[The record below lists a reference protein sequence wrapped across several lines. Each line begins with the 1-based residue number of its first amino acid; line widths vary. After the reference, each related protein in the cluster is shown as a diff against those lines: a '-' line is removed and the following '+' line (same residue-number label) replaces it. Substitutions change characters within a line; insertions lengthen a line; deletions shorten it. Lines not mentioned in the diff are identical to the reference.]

1 MLFLLIRFKTTI
13 MTRLKSYFLAKVI
26 IGISISVILV
36 GITGFLTYKNTNLL
50 IESIKRKYIP
60 DSKIIYARNI
70 QSDITISENHIRS
83 YIITQDSNYLS
94 SYYKAI
100 ERVDV
105 DIELLM
111 LKSKDNI
118 DWLLKV
124 DSIKSLYDQKKEI
137 GEELILLKSNNR
149 IESIINKFENR
160 IDKLEE
166 TTAEFKTNEKQE
178 SSKKNKSLFGKIS
191 KNSNKEADTKSL
203 DSKTQNPELVE
214 RIKKETSKIKAEE
227 QIHTRFITSIEYQ
240 LHEKD
245 SEIMKNISA
254 LLDELEL
261 LNRNDIEFKAQAASK
276 SASKIVYLVT
286 IFCILA
292 SLLLVV
298 LGNMVYQ
305 HIKQS
310 NRYKKALRK
319 AKNEAEHL
327 AKAKEDFL
335 SSMSHEIR
343 TPMNS
348 IVGFTDQLMNTPLNS
363 EQKAHLGIIKNSA
376 EHLLVIINDILDY
389 AKIESGKMQLE
400 HINFMPRDVI
410 EEVCSLLEAQLLSK
424 ALLLSINIENTVP
437 QVLKGDPVRL
447 KQILINLLSNAIK
460 FTDKGYIKINARLHK
475 KSDELSYILFSI
487 EDTGIGIPEN
497 KLEKIFEE
505 FVQADSSITRRFGGT
520 GLGLPITKKIIEQQ
534 DGTINVESKEG
545 KGSTFNFIIPYEK
558 GELEWIENPTE
569 EKNICSDKL
578 KGLKILAA
586 DDEEYNR
593 ALIEAILKKYPISFT
608 IVTNGKEL
616 INEVRKNSYDIIITD
631 VRMPVQS
638 GIDAVKF
645 IRHELRNA
653 KSKPPVIALTA
664 AASEDDVKKCL
675 SAGMNDYISKPFK
688 ESVLIEKILKHT
700 KGLESTNKESNEN
713 KTEEPAH
720 TLAKEDEIEIEEL
733 MKLAD
738 GDYEFLHKMLEA
750 FIQSM
755 QGGLTE
761 LKTAIENKNREK
773 ISQYAHKMASP
784 AKHIGFNS
792 LSNILKLIER
802 EANNYDFEK
811 LEKLIKQAENEVLV
825 AINKT
830 SHHIMHF
837 QKNI

>member
-1 MLFLLIRFKTTI
+1 MAPKN
-13 MTRLKSYFLAKVI
+13 KSYFLSKVI
-26 IGISISVILV
+26 LGIAVSILLV
-36 GITGFLTYKNTNLL
+36 GITGFLTFKNTSLL

-60 DSKIIYARNI
+60 DEKILHARGI
-70 QSDITISENHIRS
+70 LSDITISENHIRS
-83 YIITQDSNYLS
+83 YIITQDSNYLDN
-94 SYYKAI
+94 YYQAI
-100 ERVDV
+100 ARVDNDIYALSEKSRD
-105 DIELLM
+105 DIEWFTITDSIQTLFDNKKDIGDKLIE
-111 LKSKDNI
+111 LKSTNRLENVIKKIENKI
-118 DWLLKV
+118 DKIENNNGADANV
-124 DSIKSLYDQKKEI
+124 KTAQNNSTKKKSFFWNKKEKTDI
-137 GEELILLKSNNR
+137 SSNEQKVNKTEENSNAIVQTIKN
-149 IESIINKFENR
+149 
-160 IDKLEE
+160 E
-166 TTAEFKTNEKQE
+166 TFKIKQE
-178 SSKKNKSLFGKIS
+178 EQAQSKFIS
-191 KNSNKEADTKSL
+191 
-203 DSKTQNPELVE
+203 
-214 RIKKETSKIKAEE
+214 
-227 QIHTRFITSIEYQ
+227 SIEYQ
-240 LHEKD
+240 MHYKD
-245 SEIMKNISA
+245 TELMKAIIA
-254 LLDELEL
+254 LIEELEI
-261 LNRNDIEFKAQAASK
+261 LNRKDVESKAQMASN
-276 SASKIVYLVT
+276 SARKVIYLVT
-286 IFCILA
+286 IFCVLA
-292 SLLLVV
+292 SLLLLV

-305 HIKQS
+305 HIKQN

-319 AKNEAEHL
+319 AKNEAERL

-348 IVGFTDQLMNTPLNS
+348 IVGFTDQLINTPLNNQ
-363 EQKAHLGIIKNSA
+363 QKTQLGIIKNSA

-424 ALLLSINIENTVP
+424 ALLLSINIESTVP

-447 KQILINLLSNAIK
+447 KQVLINLLSNAIK

-475 KSDELSYILFSI
+475 KSDDLSYVLFSI

-497 KLEKIFEE
+497 KINKIFED

-534 DGTINVESKEG
+534 EGSIYVESKEG

-558 GELEWIENPTE
+558 GELEWVENPTE
-569 EKNICSDKL
+569 EKNICSEKL
-578 KGLKILAA
+578 KGLKVLAA

-593 ALIEAILKKYPISFT
+593 ALIEAILKKHPLSFA

-616 INEVRKNSYDIIITD
+616 IDEVQKSNYDIIVTD

-653 KSKPPVIALTA
+653 KSKIPVIALTA

-700 KGLESTNKESNEN
+700 KGIETKNNGIPENAHATTNK
-713 KTEEPAH
+713 
-720 TLAKEDEIEIEEL
+720 KEDEIEIEEL

-755 QGGLTE
+755 QSGLAE
-761 LKTAIENKNREK
+761 LKTAAENKNRDK

-784 AKHIGFNS
+784 AKHIGFKS
-792 LSNILKLIER
+792 LGELLKLIER
-802 EANNYDFEK
+802 EAHTYEFAE
-811 LEKLIKQAENEVLV
+811 LEKLIKQVENEVLV

-830 SHHIMHF
+830 SHHIMQF